1 MGDGCQM
8 AGTIEYLD
16 DLGIVLV
23 KTSGTYDLERE
34 LDTVLSAL
42 RNLELHDGNKLLF
55 DHRDSTVIAR
65 NQSPFNRATDYA
77 KIGLKKST
85 RIATVVNKISVEL
98 RLYENTCIGLGW
110 NVEVFD
116 DYDTALKWLAK

>member
-1 MGDGCQM
+1 MG
-8 AGTIEYLD
+8 GTIEYLD

-34 LDTVLSAL
+34 LDSVKNAVLK
-42 RNLELHDGNKLLF
+42 LENNNCNKLLF

-65 NQSPFNRATDYA
+65 NQSPFNRATDYTN
-77 KIGLKKST
+77 IGLKMST
-85 RIATVVNKISVEL
+85 RIATVVNKITVEL

-110 NVEVFD
+110 RVQVFD
-116 DYDTALKWLAK
+116 DYDTALDWLTK